1 MSALSQ
7 QGGAIA
13 ERADSPL
20 EVRSET
26 TQPISVDHLFKRYG
40 DTTAVADVSFDVG
53 PGEIFG
59 FLGPNGAGKTTTIR
73 VLTGRARP
81 TTGTAVVA
89 GFDVVTERERLKPLI
104 NIVPEH
110 QNLYERLT
118 GRENLQFY
126 ARLYGAPASRVNELL
141 GHVALQ
147 EASGRRVKH
156 YSSGMKQRLLVA
168 RALIN
173 EPRILFLDE
182 PTRGLDPISAREI
195 HHLVSD
201 LAAGGTTV
209 FLTTHFMEEADE
221 LCDRVAILNE
231 GRIVALDTPREL
243 KLRVGRRSAR
253 VLLDD
258 REEREVALDSS
269 VDAALL
275 ARWMSEGQVLAMHSE
290 EGTLDDVFIALAGRS
305 LR

>member
-13 ERADSPL
+13 ERAESPL

-26 TQPISVDHLFKRYG
+26 TQLISVDHLFKRYG
-40 DTTAVADVSFDVG
+40 HTTAVADVSFDVG

-59 FLGPNGAGKTTTIR
+59 FLGPNGAGKPTTSR

-81 TTGTAVVA
+81 TAGTAVVA
-89 GFDVVTERERLKPLI
+89 GFDVVTEREKLKPLI

-141 GHVALQ
+141 GHVAQ
-147 EASGRRVKH
+147 EAAGRRVKH

-168 RALIN
+168 RALFN

-201 LAAGGTTV
+201 LAAG
-209 FLTTHFMEEADE
+209 A
-221 LCDRVAILNE
+221 
-231 GRIVALDTPREL
+231 PRC
-243 KLRVGRRSAR
+243 S
-253 VLLDD
+253 
-258 REEREVALDSS
+258 
-269 VDAALL
+269 
-275 ARWMSEGQVLAMHSE
+275 
-290 EGTLDDVFIALAGRS
+290 S
-305 LR
+305 LRISWRRPTSCAIGLPSSTRGG